1 MKPHAVS
8 RLRTARL
15 ATSGK
20 PFVARGSGLGR
31 CVGCRLKASHCIC
44 ALRPQVAT
52 RAGVCLIMGD
62 IEALKPSNTGW
73 LIADV
78 VADTWAF
85 GWARTAV
92 DPALLALLTDPRWQP
107 YVVFPAEYASLERV
121 VNEVAASE
129 PPSSGQR
136 PLFVLLDG
144 TWSEA
149 RKMFRKSPYLDH
161 LPVLSLHPAQVSNY
175 RLRRSTHGHHFC
187 TSEVATLCLAL
198 TGESRAA
205 DALAA
210 WLDVFTAHYLSVKRQ
225 HPLDR
230 ESGAHQRLRAF
241 ATPRFET
248 NAK

>member
-107 YVVFPAEYASLERV
+107 LAFS
-121 VNEVAASE
+121 
-129 PPSSGQR
+129 
-136 PLFVLLDG
+136 
-144 TWSEA
+144 A
-149 RKMFRKSPYLDH
+149 RMRTSRQSK
-161 LPVLSLHPAQVSNY
+161 
-175 RLRRSTHGHHFC
+175 RSR
-187 TSEVATLCLAL
+187 SVATLL
-198 TGESRAA
+198 
-205 DALAA
+205 
-210 WLDVFTAHYLSVKRQ
+210 
-225 HPLDR
+225 
-230 ESGAHQRLRAF
+230 LRWRRRPPAS
-241 ATPRFET
+241 A
-248 NAK
+248 